1 MDITYDFDFLE
12 YPTEYSFSSFTF
24 LFSSSIRSKE
34 SFWWQVSFMAPSL
47 AEARVA
53 GKGANPLDNAVKQYI
68 LLSSMK
74 TTLDVPDDLYRAV
87 KAKSAMDGLSVRS
100 VTLMLYGDW
109 LARPDRAPGASA
121 PAPATKK
128 LPAWFGLGRGDVRR
142 NADGPHDMESIR
154 AAVARGIA
162 AERCG
167 EGAR

>member
-34 SFWWQVSFMAPSL
+34 SFWWLVSFMAPSL

-74 TTLDVPDDLYRAV
+74 TTLDVP
-87 KAKSAMDGLSVRS
+87 
-100 VTLMLYGDW
+100 
-109 LARPDRAPGASA
+109 
-121 PAPATKK
+121 KK

>member
-1 MDITYDFDFLE
+1 
-12 YPTEYSFSSFTF
+12 
-24 LFSSSIRSKE
+24 
-34 SFWWQVSFMAPSL
+34 
-47 AEARVA
+47 
-53 GKGANPLDNAVKQYI
+53 
-68 LLSSMK
+68 MK

-87 KAKSAMDGLSVRS
+87 KARSAMDGLSVRS

-109 LARPDRAPGASA
+109 LARPDRTPGPDAA
-121 PAPATKK
+121 PARAAKK
-128 LPAWFGLGRGDVRR
+128 PLPTWFGLGRGDVRR